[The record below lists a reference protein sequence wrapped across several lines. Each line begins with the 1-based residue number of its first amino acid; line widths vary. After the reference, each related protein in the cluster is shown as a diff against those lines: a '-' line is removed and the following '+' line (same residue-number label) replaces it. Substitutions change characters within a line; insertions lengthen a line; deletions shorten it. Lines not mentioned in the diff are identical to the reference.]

1 MFQQI
6 FKSMFTYCYG
16 PFTKNGEDKRT
27 WIDQNSSSA
36 LCPEN
41 WEYNGNG
48 GSDTWGRF
56 AVYSGGGYIANLG
69 YNKFTAKRIVKDL
82 KENNWI
88 DRQTRAVLVEF
99 LLYNP
104 PSNLLAVITYY
115 FEVLPSGF
123 AGIFKSYGILSLSA
137 TNPQAHNIYLLF
149 AFLFGILLVCFF
161 ILECIKLCR
170 QSCLYFKSGWNWLNM
185 LQIVTA
191 SSALFLQWMKT
202 KAAKITLFKLKENPF
217 VPIGFHEV
225 LLWSYLENLVIC
237 IASVI
242 ATLRLLKCFYFVPQ
256 IIVFSWTLR
265 RSFLSISSFFLIFMV
280 VAIAHSFLG
289 VIAFGTNIYMFS
301 SFIDAISSQ
310 FLMLLGKNIPVNE
323 LISTNPILGRFFF
336 FSFVASTTIIIVN
349 TFIATINEHY
359 ASSNSDKGGEDL
371 ELAQFITDRISYTLF
386 GQKSNRNQPWAEQK
400 NHELF
405 GSEIIAEN
413 CSPEETTPSTLS
425 STPHRSRTP
434 KLSFKLD
441 AAEYESLQLR

>member
-99 LLYNP
+99 SLYNP

-191 SSALFLQWMKT
+191 SSALFLQ
-202 KAAKITLFKLKENPF
+202 
-217 VPIGFHEV
+217 
-225 LLWSYLENLVIC
+225 
-237 IASVI
+237 
-242 ATLRLLKCFYFVPQ
+242 
-256 IIVFSWTLR
+256 
-265 RSFLSISSFFLIFMV
+265 
-280 VAIAHSFLG
+280 
-289 VIAFGTNIYMFS
+289 
-301 SFIDAISSQ
+301 
-310 FLMLLGKNIPVNE
+310 
-323 LISTNPILGRFFF
+323 
-336 FSFVASTTIIIVN
+336 
-349 TFIATINEHY
+349 
-359 ASSNSDKGGEDL
+359 
-371 ELAQFITDRISYTLF
+371 
-386 GQKSNRNQPWAEQK
+386 
-400 NHELF
+400 
-405 GSEIIAEN
+405 
-413 CSPEETTPSTLS
+413 
-425 STPHRSRTP
+425 
-434 KLSFKLD
+434 
-441 AAEYESLQLR
+441 